1 MASVLGLDG
10 EVSHFAQL
18 TQSFG
23 MWDPIHTIF
32 WTYKMFHFCTIHYSS
47 RPSCAKPM
55 PRRRYLACLLPIL
68 IIVLV
73 QTNFSGQTWS
83 VAAWNQHRKSSYYQK
98 DCVWMSQLLQQ
109 GHSQK
114 DIMAA
119 IDRLQVYYSPQE
131 LQRWV
136 ADHDLVA
143 VQEADPSFLGAL
155 GDPSIIRGADDR
167 DGRGIQVES
176 CTALILPK
184 AHCVRRE
191 NAVLQFRVRKGTV
204 SRDHSIALVEDGK
217 EGKGQRLVVCSLHL
231 HPPDMILQNG
241 GHYGQYLEPLRQA
254 VESLAGVEDGLLQTP
269 CLLLGD
275 FNVSPEHFQQLT
287 SAVDFW
293 RQFHVVQPSGGS
305 TAHRSNPC
313 SCGDFALAAGG
324 TWRGRALGSD
334 DFRAFENHAERVVKV
349 LGDDIMLDRYKKA
362 EQCCQEARNWL
373 LHLPSDAESQQE
385 LPLKQ
390 LSNAR
395 VALQS
400 AIRKLG
406 RRPTLRRT
414 LLNSDHRPLCFDS
427 IVQSAKKPRGKR
439 KPKADVAE
447 VTSPSSAQR
456 TR

>member
-1 MASVLGLDG
+1 
-10 EVSHFAQL
+10 
-18 TQSFG
+18 
-23 MWDPIHTIF
+23 
-32 WTYKMFHFCTIHYSS
+32 
-47 RPSCAKPM
+47 M
-55 PRRRYLACLLPIL
+55 P
-68 IIVLV
+68 
-73 QTNFSGQTWS
+73 
-83 VAAWNQHRKSSYYQK
+83 
-98 DCVWMSQLLQQ
+98 QLLQQ
-109 GHSQK
+109 GYSRK
-114 DIMAA
+114 DIVAA
-119 IDRLQVYYSPQE
+119 IDRLQVYYSPLE

-143 VQEADPSFLGAL
+143 VQEADPSFLDAL
-155 GDPSIIRGADDR
+155 ADADIIRGADDR

-184 AHCVRRE
+184 ARCVRSE
-191 NAVLQFRVRKGTV
+191 NAVLQFAMRMRTV
-204 SRDHSIALVEDGK
+204 SRDHSIALVED
-217 EGKGQRLVVCSLHL
+217 GKGQRLVVCSLHL
-231 HPPDMILQNG
+231 HPPEMIRNNRG
-241 GHYGQYLEPLRQA
+241 PRYKQYLEPLQQA

-287 SAVDFW
+287 STVDFW
-293 RQFHVVQPSGGS
+293 RQFHVVQPAES

-334 DFRAFENHAERVVKV
+334 DFRAFEKHTERVFKV
-349 LGDDIMLDRYKKA
+349 LGDDLMLDRYKKA

-373 LHLPSDAESQQE
+373 LHPPLDAESQQE
-385 LPLKQ
+385 LPLEQ

-427 IVQSAKKPRGKR
+427 IVSAEKSRGKR
-439 KPKADVAE
+439 KPKGDVAE
-447 VTSPSSAQR
+447 AGSLCTKP
-456 TR
+456 